1 MIINVNAIKAMYPNN
16 PSLVREI
23 VDLFVVV
30 VPQQISS
37 LKQAIQEGD
46 NKQTAF
52 YAHSLK
58 GMFGNLVIKPLQDY
72 CQQLEMMGRNENID
86 GAEKILGRISDMFD
100 QVMNELETLPAD
112 CCDKPQSSG

>member
-1 MIINVNAIKAMYPNN
+1 MIIDENAIKAMYPNN

-30 VPQQISS
+30 VPKQISN

-46 NKQTAF
+46 VKQTTY

-58 GMFGNLVIKPLQDY
+58 GMFSNLVIEPLQNL
-72 CQQLEMMGRNENID
+72 CLQLEVMGRNENLD
-86 GAEKILGRISDMFD
+86 GAEMIFRQVSDMFER
-100 QVMNELETLPAD
+100 VMKELEALPAD
-112 CCDKPQSSG
+112 CCDKSSS